1 MKRLLRLLC
10 VLLLGLMIPKTD
22 ALANELE
29 PFNSDIGVSFYG
41 EYKPSLPGTS
51 EQWEPTTVPMPA
63 PTSAPQIEPTIEPT
77 TVPQKITP
85 AEPIITPTVAPQMD
99 EPKSNNPETN
109 VLAIPTSLPQTGD
122 GSNLPYVYG
131 GLVILVSCIM
141 IPKSKMQY
149 ALQRH

>member
-1 MKRLLRLLC
+1 MKRLSRIIC
-10 VLLLGLMIPKTD
+10 VLLLGLIIPKTD
-22 ALANELE
+22 ALANELA
-29 PFNSDIGVSFYG
+29 PYNSDIGVSFYG
-41 EYKPSLPGTS
+41 EYKPNNVPGTS
-51 EQWEPTTVPMPA
+51 EPWEPTTVPTAA
-63 PTSAPQIEPTIEPT
+63 PTAVPTIIPT
-77 TVPQKITP
+77 TEPQKITP

-99 EPKSNNPETN
+99 EPKSNNLETN
-109 VLAIPTSLPQTGD
+109 VPAIPPSLPQTGD

>member
-1 MKRLLRLLC
+1 MKRLSRIIC
-10 VLLLGLMIPKTD
+10 VLLLSLIIPKTD

-29 PFNSDIGVSFYG
+29 PYNSDIGVSFYG
-41 EYKPSLPGTS
+41 EYKPNNVPGTS
-51 EQWEPTTVPMPA
+51 EPWEPTTVPTAA
-63 PTSAPQIEPTIEPT
+63 PTSAPQVEPTIKPT
-77 TVPQKITP
+77 TEPQKIVPT
-85 AEPIITPTVAPQMD
+85 EPIIMPTVALD
-99 EPKSNNPETN
+99 KNNPVTYVPET
-109 VLAIPTSLPQTGD
+109 PPSLPQTGD